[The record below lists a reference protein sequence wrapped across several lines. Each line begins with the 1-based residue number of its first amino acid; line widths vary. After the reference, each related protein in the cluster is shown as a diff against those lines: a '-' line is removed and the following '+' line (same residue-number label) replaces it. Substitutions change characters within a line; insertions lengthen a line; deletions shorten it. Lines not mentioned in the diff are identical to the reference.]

1 MKKTFLFVILTLV
14 FASCGPHKPTTAEL
28 RAQKRQ
34 QDSISLIQYQQTVVY
49 TDSLLQTLLPV
60 SDELLKKFKYVKNE
74 KFEDHGYYI
83 HKQLQTAG
91 LGQRI
96 FLQAYVTD
104 DFKTVVCSL
113 YYGSR
118 MLSHDQVT
126 LSADDVENTFVG
138 NLHTFE
144 EEGFH
149 EILTLND
156 EDAVQLLK
164 FVDAYNASKISVKL
178 AGKIK
183 YTYTL
188 SDKDKPAL
196 IETLRLQTVMS
207 DIRSLEAQSKQASLQ
222 VDKYQRRLEK

>member
-1 MKKTFLFVILTLV
+1 MFDKLGDLLSEALEKGELPKTRGLE
-14 FASCGPHKPTTAEL
+14 SG
-28 RAQKRQ
+28 
-34 QDSISLIQYQQTVVY
+34 
-49 TDSLLQTLLPV
+49 
-60 SDELLKKFKYVKNE
+60 DESQNE
-74 KFEDHGYYI
+74 
-83 HKQLQTAG
+83 
-91 LGQRI
+91 
-96 FLQAYVTD
+96 
-104 DFKTVVCSL
+104 S
-113 YYGSR
+113 
-118 MLSHDQVT
+118 
-126 LSADDVENTFVG
+126 VENTFSG

-164 FVDAYNASKISVKL
+164 FVDAYSSSKISVKL

-222 VDKYQRRLEK
+222 VDKYQRRLQK